1 VFLFLITVAGLVL
14 AHCLHQISRGRAAR
28 HWPATTGTV
37 GDRIVS
43 PYVFSVPILGGR
55 FSYTYRIGNR
65 EFKGYRIWFGSDLAF
80 SIPNPARTWL
90 GELYTP
96 GASVCVLYNPANPR
110 ESALKAGVS
119 PGTYVLAAVSAAM
132 ILGGLASL
140 WLVA

>member
-1 VFLFLITVAGLVL
+1 MPQAIPRN
-14 AHCLHQISRGRAAR
+14 S
-28 HWPATTGTV
+28 ATLSWRTAPV
-37 GDRIVS
+37 DGDRAYFCFLS
-43 PYVFSVPILGGR
+43 PSPV
-55 FSYTYRIGNR
+55 SYTYRIGNR
-65 EFKGYRIWFGSDLAF
+65 EFKGYRIWFGSDLVF

-90 GELYTP
+90 GELYPP

-140 WLVA
+140 WLLA